1 VIDFRYHLVSIIA
14 VFLALAI
21 GIVVGANELQP
32 TTETALNKAA
42 RAVTQQNQSL
52 TRQNKILQQQVS
64 ADQDFAQAAAPRL
77 LGHLL
82 AGQSV
87 VLVTAPGADG
97 QVIAGVTTALQQ
109 AGATVTGQLSLSAQF
124 FEGTDRAEGNLTQLA
139 QSLASA
145 AGMTVPNQPASDP
158 VSGQTEAAQVI
169 AAAIV
174 SKNGAGLTGAQGH
187 AILDGFGQNGYL
199 QISNTGSGSATALAQ
214 ATMAVVI
221 APSTPPTGTGSNAA
235 NLALITVAQQLQAA
249 SHGTVLAGSQAG
261 SVPGSAIDQ
270 VSGTGKVST
279 VDYADMAV
287 GQVVTAQALWELLT
301 GHAPTSYGV
310 NPGAVPSPA
319 PTPSASPTTGPPASP
334 SAGAARQVKK

>member
-21 GIVVGANELQP
+21 GIVIGANELQP
-32 TTETALNKAA
+32 TTETALNQAA
-42 RAVTQQNQSL
+42 KTVTRQNNSL
-52 TRQNKILQQQVS
+52 TRQNKNLQQQVS
-64 ADQDFAQAAAPRL
+64 ADQEFAQAAAPQL

-82 AGQSV
+82 TGQSV

-97 QVIAGVTTALQQ
+97 QVITGVTAALKQ
-109 AGATVTGQLSLSAQF
+109 AGATVTGQVSLTSQF
-124 FEGTDRAEGNLTQLA
+124 FEGSDSTEGNLTQLA

-145 AGMTVPNQPASDP
+145 AGITVPSQPGSGT
-158 VSGQTEAAQVI
+158 VSGQADAAQVI

-174 SKNGAGLTGAQGH
+174 TKDGPGLTGPQGH

-199 QISNTGSGSATALAQ
+199 QISNAGSGSSTTLAQ

-221 APSTPPTGTGSNAA
+221 VPSTPPTGPGSTAA
-235 NLALITVAQQLQAA
+235 NLALIAVAEQLQAA
-249 SHGTVLAGSQAG
+249 SAATVLAGSLTG
-261 SVPGSAIDQ
+261 SAPGSAIDQ

-279 VDYADMAV
+279 VDYADTEV
-287 GQVVTAQALWELLT
+287 GQIVTAQALRERLT

-319 PTPSASPTTGPPASP
+319 PTPSVSPTT
-334 SAGAARQVKK
+334 AGARQVRK